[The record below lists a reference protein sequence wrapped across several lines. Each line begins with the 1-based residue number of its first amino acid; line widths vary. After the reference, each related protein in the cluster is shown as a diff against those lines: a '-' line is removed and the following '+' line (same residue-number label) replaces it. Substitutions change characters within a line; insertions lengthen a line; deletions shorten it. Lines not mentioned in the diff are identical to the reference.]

1 MPERVD
7 HTMNRCTPSH
17 RQTGFSL
24 VEILVS
30 LAIGLVILTAIGTAY
45 INSTNST
52 RQREDQAELNDPAR
66 IVMRLLRQ
74 NLTQAGYVDVFDL
87 QEPGNSQQPGK
98 KRAALLFG
106 YNENFS
112 KGALRNTFVRDP
124 NEPGGINT
132 PLSIFFPGLTP
143 VFGCDGAAAGSDPRT
158 LLTTLPPAVQACGA
172 ASPTR
177 HTLQIAYQ
185 GVPLLP
191 LDPTN
196 PVRTNSLLPDDPNT
210 GAGRDCLQQAVPAG
224 APPFI
229 INRFSLSPLP
239 IPADESSELR
249 CEGSGG
255 ANPQP
260 MAAGVEEFVLRY
272 QMSAPGGAA
281 NPGAAGSGQ
290 AAYISATLV
299 AADPQG
305 WAGVTAVEIC
315 MASATPV
322 TRGSAASGTAVL
334 QPNRPTCVRGA
345 DGAFLPDV
353 ARAAGDARLWKR
365 FTTVVSLR
373 NAVVATPL

>member
-87 QEPGNSQQPGK
+87 DATGRTRANGLFQPGN
-98 KRAALLFG
+98 AV
-106 YNENFS
+106 
-112 KGALRNTFVRDP
+112 NTNVFVRNP
-124 NEPGGINT
+124 GVPGGINT
-132 PLSIFFPGLTP
+132 PISTSFAGLTP
-143 VFGCDGAAAGSDPRT
+143 VFGCDGAMAGNDPQT
-158 LLTTLPPAVQACGA
+158 SLTTGPPAALACGA

-185 GVPLLP
+185 GVPV
-191 LDPTN
+191 N
-196 PVRTNSLLPDDPNT
+196 PANPTNSLLPDNPNT
-210 GAGRDCLQQAVPAG
+210 GDGRDCLQQAVPAG
-224 APPFI
+224 APPFV

-239 IPADESSELR
+239 TPAGDSSALR

-255 ANPQP
+255 ADPQP

-272 QMSAPGGAA
+272 QMAA
-281 NPGAAGSGQ
+281 PGAAGAAGGGQ
-290 AAYISATLV
+290 AAYINATLV
-299 AADPQG
+299 TASAQG
-305 WAGVTAVEIC
+305 WAGVTAVEVC
-315 MASATPV
+315 MVSATPIA
-322 TRGSAASGTAVL
+322 RGAAASGTAAL
-334 QPNRPTCVRGA
+334 QLNRPTCVRGA

-353 ARAAGDARLWKR
+353 ARTAGDARLWKR